1 MENKKSYYDPLYVR
15 KGLKDDEH
23 ISPTGRLNQTFG
35 IVNNEENK
43 NEEKPQDSEKS
54 DTRNQSVNRR
64 GIGKKDR

>member
-35 IVNNEENK
+35 IVNNEQNK
-43 NEEKPQDSEKS
+43 
-54 DTRNQSVNRR
+54 
-64 GIGKKDR
+64 

>member
-35 IVNNEENK
+35 RIKDEQ
-43 NEEKPQDSEKS
+43 EKTKTEKHQNSEKS
-54 DTRNQSVNRR
+54 DTRNKPIDR
-64 GIGKKDR
+64 GSIGKKD